1 MAKKK
6 EVEVIDMGGAKTV
19 AKKKSFITRVNVI
32 FAIFSI
38 IWLALAVWF
47 PLHVRDKYATSIKQS
62 TVVAIFYDLQ
72 RNVADQ
78 YEKMLLGIK
87 KSINLEKPIGQVID
101 KVKMAEGAVNK
112 VTDTTARATEAT
124 NKAKDTTSGVK
135 TLSGIAGKFGI
146 NTSGVDKA
154 VDKVDSTI
162 GKADKAIAK
171 VDDTAALVNQKLTSV
186 ENELTKVAKTE
197 VDKVIDDAIKAV
209 IILLHHILDPTHLTA
224 KGSWVRAEFVSHL
237 ILDEREYVTRH
248 HSGFPLPVLHGAIG
262 DSQILRKLHTVHSR
276 RLPKLD
282 KPFPDAS
289 SLCVHCLI
297 SHRRYAVRMS
307 SHSVPLFDWLSFS
320 FFCHKLPPN
329 VSESYSF
336 QTPIQTVQSPVPLR
350 PA

>member
-32 FAIFSI
+32 FAIFSVV
-38 IWLALAVWF
+38 WLAFVVWY
-47 PLHVRDKYATSIKQS
+47 PLHIRDKYASSIKQS

-72 RNVADQ
+72 RNIADQ

-124 NKAKDTTSGVK
+124 NKAKDTTSGVRA
-135 TLSGIAGKFGI
+135 LSGIAGKFGV

-154 VDKVDSTI
+154 VGKVDNTI
-162 GKADKAIAK
+162 NKADKAIAR

-197 VDKVIDDAIKAV
+197 VDKVIDNAIKNNIDPAAAMLLTQYDIKHV
-209 IILLHHILDPTHLTA
+209 YPWDPSSWPTARKIYAELVKSDLGFVQTIIKTVNKYFGYVMWGYLILMWGVGLYIWLTVRKYVKGLTA
-224 KGSWVRAEFVSHL
+224 PFLVCPRCGHTYADKRTAVSL
-237 ILDEREYVTRH
+237 LKV
-248 HSGFPLPVLHGAIG
+248 
-262 DSQILRKLHTVHSR
+262 
-276 RLPKLD
+276 
-282 KPFPDAS
+282 
-289 SLCVHCLI
+289 
-297 SHRRYAVRMS
+297 
-307 SHSVPLFDWLSFS
+307 
-320 FFCHKLPPN
+320 
-329 VSESYSF
+329 
-336 QTPIQTVQSPVPLR
+336 IQPWKWF
-350 PA
+350 